1 MTPAGGRENERGWRS
16 NFATTDALAVRLDTL
31 RRFYRP
37 KGPFGLEVLACGDVD
52 GKRVLEI
59 GPGNGVHAARLLD
72 RTRAVP
78 ARWVLLDR
86 SEAMVRAARSA
97 LDGRAGALPGVVA
110 DAARLPLAP
119 DARFDLAIAMH
130 VLPFVRRPRGVIRAV
145 ADRLTMR
152 GKLVITVSGA
162 VDLLTVRQVV
172 RGVVRGR
179 GLPWRACASIGYA
192 SGACARDLRAVFG
205 RVVVH
210 EQRGALE
217 FPDVATAERY
227 VASMA
232 WLAPFDAATRREAL
246 RAVRSV
252 AERSFERTGRFDVEK
267 ASVTFVA
274 SALRR

>member
-1 MTPAGGRENERGWRS
+1 MTPAGGRQNERGWRS

-31 RRFYRP
+31 RRFYRRE
-37 KGPFGLEVLACGDVD
+37 GAFGLDVLAPGDVH

-72 RTRAVP
+72 RTGAVP

-86 SEAMVRAARSA
+86 SAAMVRAARSA

-110 DAARLPLAP
+110 DATRLPLAP
-119 DARFDLAIAMH
+119 DARFDLAVAMH
-130 VLPFVRRPRGVIRAV
+130 VLTFLRRPRRVVRAL
-145 ADRLTMR
+145 AERLATG

-162 VDLLTVRQVV
+162 DDLLPVRRVV
-172 RGVVRGR
+172 RAVVRGR
-179 GLPWRACASIGYA
+179 ALPWRDCASIGYA
-192 SGACARDLRAVFG
+192 SGACARDLRAVFR
-205 RVVVH
+205 RVVAH
-210 EQRGALE
+210 EQRGNLE

-227 VASMA
+227 VASMP
-232 WLAPFDAATRREAL
+232 WLEPYDAATRRAAM
-246 RAVRSV
+246 RAVRAA

-274 SALRR
+274 SAPRS